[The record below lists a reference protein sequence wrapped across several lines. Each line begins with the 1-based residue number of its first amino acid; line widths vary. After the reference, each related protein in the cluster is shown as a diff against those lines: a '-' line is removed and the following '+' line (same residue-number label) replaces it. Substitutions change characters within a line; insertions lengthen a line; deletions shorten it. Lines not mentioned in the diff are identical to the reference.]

1 MEMCHSLIIVCVCR
15 FGSFEI
21 IKVADE
27 KVADE
32 NTMCQFVSIFR
43 EVIMDTRFSEASII
57 HMEYNNALI

>member
-1 MEMCHSLIIVCVCR
+1 MTSDSKVVRELYYNR

-21 IKVADE
+21 I

>member
-1 MEMCHSLIIVCVCR
+1 MNNMEMCHSLIIVCVCR

-21 IKVADE
+21 I